1 MKNDD
6 PLLLSVRKTAELL
19 DVSEATVW
27 RRIKDGTLESVK
39 IGGCTRVKYGSARAL
54 AEAA

>member
-39 IGGCTRVKYGSARAL
+39 IGGCTRVKYGSARAV